1 MKLISSYVLGFF
13 LMTTMLFTS
22 CGKSK
27 SDMLVGDWKV
37 TEFDLS
43 GTKLTG
49 DQVGMSYSFKEDGK
63 FSRVEDGKEQT
74 GSYSLGED
82 GKTLKFSIDDQG
94 LEFEKTI
101 EDLGEKKMILSG
113 EEFTMQ
119 QTLTMEKI

>member
-1 MKLISSYVLGFF
+1 MKLFTRFVLGFILLSSF
-13 LMTTMLFTS
+13 LLTS
-22 CGKSK
+22 CGKSN
-27 SDMLVGDWKV
+27 SDKLVGEWKV

-49 DQVGMSYSFKEDGK
+49 DQVSMSYSFMEGGK
-63 FSRVEDGKEQT
+63 FSRVEDGKEQS
-74 GSYSLGED
+74 GSYVLSED
-82 GKTLKFSIDDQG
+82 GKTLKFSVDDQD

-101 EDLGEKKMILSG
+101 EELGEKNLVLSG

>member
-1 MKLISSYVLGFF
+1 MKLIYRYVLGFIF
-13 LMTTMLFTS
+13 LSTLLFTS

-49 DQVGMSYSFKEDGK
+49 DQVSMSYSFMEGGK
-63 FSRVEDGKEQT
+63 FTRVEDGKEQK
-74 GSYSLGED
+74 GSYALSED
-82 GKTLKFSIDDQG
+82 GKTLKFSVEDQD
-94 LEFEKTI
+94 LEFEKII
-101 EDLGEKKMILSG
+101 EDLGENKLVLSG

-119 QTLTMEKI
+119 QTLTMEKN